1 MARRHRRGVRGGR
14 VTATPHA
21 PPPNSARLKAYPI
34 REINGFIFAYWD
46 HAGRPPEWH
55 IPDFSPAGCSGRVMK
70 RRRLRSHPPATTENS
85 VDFGHLLH
93 VHGYGELKQLA
104 PTTIEGPCLNSH
116 YSFTRHMLTRGLR
129 NLHFAVN
136 IKISVWGLG
145 VSLVE
150 VNSPAM
156 GLKILQWVL
165 ATPVDGEEIDLWL
178 AVDPKGPLRLSWLG
192 LLPSWISRGLVP
204 RVLLHEL
211 DLEVMKDAAI
221 WSRQRY
227 EPRPVLSK
235 GDHDWYRFRRYCEQ
249 FYPRPDLALNG

>member
-21 PPPNSARLKAYPI
+21 PPPNSARLKAYPV

-70 RRRLRSHPPATTENS
+70 RRRLRSHPQATTENS

-165 ATPVDGEEIDLWL
+165 A
-178 AVDPKGPLRLSWLG
+178 
-192 LLPSWISRGLVP
+192 
-204 RVLLHEL
+204 
-211 DLEVMKDAAI
+211 DAG
-221 WSRQRY
+221 RRRRD
-227 EPRPVLSK
+227 RPVAGGRPQGPAQALLARAATVMDQPRSGPESPAARAGPR
-235 GDHDWYRFRRYCEQ
+235 GDEGCRDLVAPTLRAQARIEQ
-249 FYPRPDLALNG
+249 GRP